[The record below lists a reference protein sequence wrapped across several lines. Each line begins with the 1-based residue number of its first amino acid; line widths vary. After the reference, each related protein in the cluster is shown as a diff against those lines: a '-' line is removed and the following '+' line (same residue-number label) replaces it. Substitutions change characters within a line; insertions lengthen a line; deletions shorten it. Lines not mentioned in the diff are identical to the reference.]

1 MTASEM
7 KENLAKK
14 CKDSWEIYKIYR
26 RVFGM
31 SSVPAEKMQTA
42 WYNYDSLYR
51 EFLEKKLN
59 INYICCAVGVT
70 GRKEITI

>member
-14 CKDSWEIYKIYR
+14 CKDSWEIYKSCS

-31 SSVPAEKMQTA
+31 RSVIAKKMQTA

-51 EFLEKKLN
+51 EFFGEEVE
-59 INYICCAVGVT
+59 Y
-70 GRKEITI
+70 

>member
-1 MTASEM
+1 MTVSEM

-14 CKDSWEIYKIYR
+14 CKDSWEICKIYR

-51 EFLEKKLN
+51 EFFGEKVE
-59 INYICCAVGVT
+59 Y
-70 GRKEITI
+70 